1 MTIFITSDLH
11 LSHKNILKYTDR
23 HKYYT
28 DIQDHDN
35 QIIDTIN
42 KHVKKRDILYILGDV
57 SFNYPK
63 QQFDKLKCNRINII
77 PGNHDKWINNEVG
90 DLYLLN
96 DYITNNRII
105 SICNNITDIKHNG
118 ATFIMSHY
126 PLARWNK
133 GHYGSYMLHG
143 HCHGS
148 YNNENSSCRRLDV
161 GWDNFYRPITLDEII
176 DLKKSVA
183 TSIAYHDDE
192 DSI

>member
-42 KHVKKRDILYILGDV
+42 KHVKQRNILYILGDI
-57 SFNYPK
+57 SFNYPN
-63 QQFDKLKCNRINII
+63 QLFDNLKCQKLII
-77 PGNHDKWINNEVG
+77 VPGNHDKWIKNHKTEIYFKNQVS
-90 DLYLLN
+90 
-96 DYITNNRII
+96 II
-105 SICNNITDIKHNG
+105 ADQIIDIKHNG

-183 TSIAYHDDE
+183 TSVAHHDNE

>member
-42 KHVKKRDILYILGDV
+42 KHVKQRDILYILGDI
-57 SFNYPK
+57 SFNYPD
-63 QQFDKLKCNRINII
+63 QLFDNLKCQKLII
-77 PGNHDKWINNEVG
+77 VPGNHDKWIKNHNNEIYFKNQ
-90 DLYLLN
+90 L
-96 DYITNNRII
+96 TII
-105 SICNNITDIKHNG
+105 ADQIIDIKHNG

-183 TSIAYHDDE
+183 TSVAHHDRDDE
-192 DSI
+192 HDES

>member
-42 KHVKKRDILYILGDV
+42 KHVKQRNILYILGDI
-57 SFNYPK
+57 SFNYPN
-63 QQFDKLKCNRINII
+63 QLFDNLKCQKLII
-77 PGNHDKWINNEVG
+77 VPGNHDKWIKNHKTEIYFKNQVS
-90 DLYLLN
+90 
-96 DYITNNRII
+96 II
-105 SICNNITDIKHNG
+105 ADQIIDIKHNG

-183 TSIAYHDDE
+183 TSVTHHDRDDE
-192 DSI
+192 HDES